1 MAPKRNG
8 KPKTAARTAEVAKI
22 PQAHGGRLY
31 AGGVPGNRGGG
42 AKPSKFLAG
51 LRVALEAG
59 KAPEVIQGIISGD
72 ILEHLGTDKEGREI
86 IGETRNADRL
96 KAIEFAAGYVEGKP
110 TQPVDLHQAE
120 PFIIRIVRE

>member
-8 KPKTAARTAEVAKI
+8 KAKTAARTAVAKI
-22 PQAHGGRLY
+22 PQPHGGQLY

-51 LRVALEAG
+51 LKVALEAG

-72 ILEHLGTDKEGREI
+72 ILEHLGTDKEGRAI
-86 IGETRNADRL
+86 VGETRNADRL

-120 PFIIRIVRE
+120 PFIFRVVAE